1 MSVAS
6 DNASVVRGHF
16 FSSFFFMWK
25 GAEQVSLVAMSDFY
39 TAWNYRRTKKN
50 HIHKYVSGR
59 QLSFLYI
66 YTIFTLT
73 LTSISRGT
81 IEKTYGSF
89 QVSELDAF
97 SRRGWSFSQRS
108 RQNTTPFFYVPIS
121 AQKPFTFT
129 IRDCPAPILRRVI
142 NEMNRR
148 RNGRGPSRGCAK
160 RFLLGSTLG
169 RPWIIRNNYAIV
181 QFLKTKS
188 IASASFNVRCLTRP
202 EISFRSKL
210 CWVNHLGE
218 KFPKVFNIS
227 SPRRRPVRSI
237 LLDLRRHDS
246 RLYINMYNM

>member
-108 RQNTTPFFYVPIS
+108 RQNTTPFFLRPNFGTETVHVHNPRLS
-121 AQKPFTFT
+121 CTDPAASHKRNESPTKRTRSVSRLCKTF
-129 IRDCPAPILRRVI
+129 
-142 NEMNRR
+142 
-148 RNGRGPSRGCAK
+148 
-160 RFLLGSTLG
+160 
-169 RPWIIRNNYAIV
+169 
-181 QFLKTKS
+181 
-188 IASASFNVRCLTRP
+188 
-202 EISFRSKL
+202 SFRLYARPPVNYTKQL
-210 CWVNHLGE
+210 CDC
-218 KFPKVFNIS
+218 
-227 SPRRRPVRSI
+227 SI
-237 LLDLRRHDS
+237 LENEIDRVCLVQC
-246 RLYINMYNM
+246 